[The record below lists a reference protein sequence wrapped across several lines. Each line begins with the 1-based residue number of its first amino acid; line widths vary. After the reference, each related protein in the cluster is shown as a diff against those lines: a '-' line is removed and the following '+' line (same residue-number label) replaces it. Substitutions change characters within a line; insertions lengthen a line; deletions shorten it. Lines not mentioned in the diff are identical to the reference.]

1 MEIEMPYKIV
11 DESTADIEAGGHSRR
26 ASQDI
31 SWSDVNFKAGD
42 KSILTNCYGSVPA
55 GKVCAIMGPSG
66 AGKSSLLNVLAGRS
80 ASNGHVEVSGTIT
93 VAGKKIDPVKFR
105 QSIAYVMQDDAL
117 MPTATPREAFEF
129 SASLRLPA
137 TTSKETIKK
146 LVDQTIID
154 LGLESCAD
162 VMIGGALIKGI
173 SGGQR
178 KRTSVGVEIITNPS
192 LLFLDEP
199 TSGLDSFSASNCV
212 QLLKTIAQKNAA
224 VLCTI
229 HQPSSE
235 VFFLFDLCIF
245 MKDGVVFYQGPVS
258 NLTSYLSKFG
268 YSCPANYNPS
278 DYVMFL
284 CQVETME
291 KATASGLLP
300 ANEAAAEN
308 IRALL
313 STAPSSPTKAIT
325 AGDNE
330 DGYSVQASATF
341 SKQVYL
347 LSARELVDTYRDVAS
362 LASRF
367 GITIL
372 LNLLFGLIF
381 LGAGAKDNS
390 NTENFSAHFGAV
402 TMVSIFSMFGAAQ
415 PVMLAFPFQRPLFMR
430 EYSTGTYGP
439 VAYFLSKLALELPM
453 TFLQTVVQYIVAF
466 FLIDF
471 QGSFIYEVLA
481 AWGLG
486 AAACS
491 VSVMMGCVLDDVK
504 DVTEMAPLLFVPQLL
519 FAGFFIRTSSIPVFL
534 RWAQYLCS
542 MKYSINLILMTE
554 FNPSSKSCQGEN
566 HQACLNVLEENNIK
580 QDDWWIYAILLFVI
594 FLAFRLIGAY
604 NLIRRAKRFY

>member
-1 MEIEMPYKIV
+1 
-11 DESTADIEAGGHSRR
+11 
-26 ASQDI
+26 
-31 SWSDVNFKAGD
+31 
-42 KSILTNCYGSVPA
+42 
-55 GKVCAIMGPSG
+55 
-66 AGKSSLLNVLAGRS
+66 
-80 ASNGHVEVSGTIT
+80 
-93 VAGKKIDPVKFR
+93 
-105 QSIAYVMQDDAL
+105 MQDDAL

-313 STAPSSPTKAIT
+313 STAPSSPTKT
-325 AGDNE
+325 VTSS
-330 DGYSVQASATF
+330 DGELQEFKVSASFFQQIAW
-341 SKQVYL
+341 
-347 LSARELVDTYRDVAS
+347 LSSRELVNTRRDVAS
-362 LASRF
+362 LIGRF

-372 LNLLFGLIF
+372 LNLIFGLIF
-381 LGAGAKDNS
+381 LNAGGKDDS
-390 NTENFSAHFGAV
+390 VPSNFSAHFGAI
-402 TMVSIFSMFGAAQ
+402 TMVTISSMFGAAQ
-415 PVMLAFPFQRPLFMR
+415 PVMLAFPFERPLFMR

-439 VAYFLSKLALELPM
+439 MAYFLSKIALELPM
-453 TFLQTVVQYIVAF
+453 TFLQTLVQYILVYF
-466 FLIDF
+466 MIDF
-471 QGSFIYEVLA
+471 QGNFIYEVLA

-491 VSVMMGCVLDDVK
+491 VSVMMGCTLNDVK

-542 MKYSINLILMTE
+542 IKYSINLILITE
-554 FNPSSKSCQGEN
+554 FDPRNDSCQGASRSTCES
-566 HQACLNVLEENNIK
+566 VLEQNNIDAD
-580 QDDWWIYAILLFVI
+580 QWWVYMLLLFVL
-594 FLAFRLIGAY
+594 FLGFRLIGAVI
-604 NLIRRAKRFY
+604 LVRRAKRFY